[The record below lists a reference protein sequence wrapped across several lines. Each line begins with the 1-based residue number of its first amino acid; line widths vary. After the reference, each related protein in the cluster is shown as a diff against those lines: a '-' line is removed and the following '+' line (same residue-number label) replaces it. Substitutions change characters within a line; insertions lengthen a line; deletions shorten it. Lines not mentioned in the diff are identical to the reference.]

1 MAIPWSQ
8 LGLTPAVG
16 LNIGFDI
23 ANDDDDAGGGRTAQ
37 AVWFGTVNDYQSTA
51 GFGTLVLGSGTGG
64 AAAGATGLAGGGRS
78 PGADSGGISL
88 RLVTNPVGDGP
99 SPGLGTGDT
108 GGFAVRT

>member
-64 AAAGATGLAGGGRS
+64 AGAGVTGLAGEGRS
-78 PGADSGGISL
+78 LAAENGGIRL
-88 RLVTNPVGDGP
+88 RPGSEPGGDCVTI
-99 SPGLGTGDT
+99 
-108 GGFAVRT
+108 

>member
-64 AAAGATGLAGGGRS
+64 AGAGATGLAGVGRS
-78 PGADSGGISL
+78 LAGGSGGFYL
-88 RLVTNPVGDGP
+88 GVGTKPVMCG
-99 SPGLGTGDT
+99 PGLTVGNGGKRGT
-108 GGFAVRT
+108 

>member
-78 PGADSGGISL
+78 LGADSGGYSL
-88 RLVTNPVGDGP
+88 PVVTE
-99 SPGLGTGDT
+99 PGLDWPASDVGKR
-108 GGFAVRT
+108 VKLVYY